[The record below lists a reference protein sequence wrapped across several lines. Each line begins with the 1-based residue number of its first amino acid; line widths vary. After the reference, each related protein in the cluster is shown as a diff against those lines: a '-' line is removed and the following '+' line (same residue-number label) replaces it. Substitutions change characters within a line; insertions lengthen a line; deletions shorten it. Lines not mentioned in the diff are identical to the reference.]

1 MRIQFVVSII
11 LLGMLSEGLHVQQL
25 KFQTAGWHGSG
36 LLADPVI
43 PLLTTVTSQPLIA
56 LNLLLCLQ
64 CYGFEPKL
72 LFILQLQFVLYMCC

>member
-43 PLLTTVTSQPLIA
+43 PLLTSQPLIA

-72 LFILQLQFVLYMCC
+72 LFISQLQFVLCH